1 MLLEVVQD
9 LMANLR
15 AGHVR
20 QESTVDVGEE
30 TVKTDGVD
38 AYLTPDVAQVFEQ
51 FSSMDFKQA
60 RLKVR
65 IYVLQDELVNDSKDF
80 RTIDLVTDLGDFR
93 MTFHEVFGGGYGRG
107 ITSQISDKFAY
118 EHSLDVLLHLTEHS
132 SFTHF

>member
-51 FSSMDFKQA
+51 FSSMDFK
-60 RLKVR
+60 
-65 IYVLQDELVNDSKDF
+65 
-80 RTIDLVTDLGDFR
+80 
-93 MTFHEVFGGGYGRG
+93 
-107 ITSQISDKFAY
+107 
-118 EHSLDVLLHLTEHS
+118 
-132 SFTHF
+132 